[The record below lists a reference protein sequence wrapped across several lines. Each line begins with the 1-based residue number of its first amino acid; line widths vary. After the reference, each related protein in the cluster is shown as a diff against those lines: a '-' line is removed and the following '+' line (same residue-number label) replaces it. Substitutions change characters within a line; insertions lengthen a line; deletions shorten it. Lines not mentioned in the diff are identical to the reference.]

1 MGVAYWLGGAL
12 DALVVGLGALLA
24 ALISAAIEL
33 YRHEVTMQEAIKFV
47 ERVADNGKKQRAAC
61 ICHAFFHCEKKEQV
75 RWVKAPEGVNAG
87 KRAPAAPVLP
97 EN

>member
-47 ERVADNGKKQRAAC
+47 ERVADNGKKEATRRL
-61 ICHAFFHCEKKEQV
+61 HLPRLFSLREE
-75 RWVKAPEGVNAG
+75 RTGEMGEGA
-87 KRAPAAPVLP
+87 
-97 EN
+97 